1 MDYDV
6 LINNAI
12 EKEEVVKLLQGEQE
26 YEVEISKFTSDVFPT
41 DINAVLVNCFYKQK
55 ENIENIDEVF
65 FNAINQ
71 MILGSAKDIYIATL
85 YFDACIFQ
93 EEIKKATFY
102 MDKEKLGMRLQ
113 GVIKNH
119 KDELQNDITFANGMT
134 KHNPLKNIEKFNK
147 YYVKRYGF
155 NIF

>member
-12 EKEEVVKLLQGEQE
+12 KKGEVVKLLQGEPE

-55 ENIENIDEVF
+55 ENIENIDEIF
-65 FNAINQ
+65 FDTINR

-102 MDKEKLGMRLQ
+102 MDKEKLSIKLQ
-113 GVIKNH
+113 EGIKNH
-119 KDELQNDITFANGMT
+119 KDKLKNDITFSNGMT
-134 KHNPLKNIEKFNK
+134 KHNPLKNIENFNK
-147 YYVKRYGF
+147 YYVKKYGL
-155 NIF
+155 NIL